1 MKPYA
6 LVVLSISML
15 QLSLAVPA
23 SAQLHASV
31 LPIESEFL
39 VDRWNTFYATLLNDS
54 DIDATYCTVRAQDPN
69 TYDVVSVL
77 TNPTNNS
84 PRSIKNP
91 IATIP
96 AGTHVTY
103 RIRVRNRLENVFV
116 DDRIYFEFGCLGE
129 SPAASVERLN
139 VVLVSSVIESETAE
153 DVLSRIG
160 CVEKRSSFHSSVRK
174 CFQDTNPSSLA
185 IRESHHSSSYFFC
198 YEDSDGLVE
207 SMYAVLDSKNG
218 LSAHECRITKANVGC
233 NIQHGLSLW
242 VGGSFTG
249 GKAGA
254 SCSYPRDE
262 HMDDD
267 RRIVEAIYKDRP
279 GGDKRAAICD
289 VTRCRWELLDHSDIN
304 ELIR

>member
-54 DIDATYCTVRAQDPN
+54 DIDATYCTVTAQDPN

-116 DDRIYFEFGCLGE
+116 DDRIHFEFGCLGE

-185 IRESHHSSSYFFC
+185 IRGSSYFFC
-198 YEDSDGLVE
+198 YENADGLVE
-207 SMYAVLDSKNG
+207 SLYAVLDSKNG

>member
-1 MKPYA
+1 MKPCA

-15 QLSLAVPA
+15 QLSLALPA
-23 SAQLHASV
+23 SAQLHSAV

-54 DIDATYCTVRAQDPN
+54 EIDATYCTVTAQDPN

-77 TNPTNNS
+77 TNPSNNS
-84 PRSIKNP
+84 PRSVKNP
-91 IATIP
+91 ISTIP

-116 DDRIYFEFGCLGE
+116 NDRIHFEFGCLGE

-160 CVEKRSSFHSSVRK
+160 CVEKRSSYHSSVRK

-185 IRESHHSSSYFFC
+185 IRENHHSSHYFFC
-198 YEDSDGLVE
+198 YENADGLVE
-207 SMYAVLDSKNG
+207 SMYAVLDSETG
-218 LSAHECRITKANVGC
+218 LSAHECRITNANVGC
-233 NIQHGLSLW
+233 NIEHGRSLW
-242 VGGSFTG
+242 VYGSFTG
-249 GKAGA
+249 GKGGV
-254 SCSYPRDE
+254 SCFYPRDE
-262 HMDDD
+262 RMDDD
-267 RRIVEAIYKDRP
+267 RRLIEAIDKDRP
-279 GGDKRAAICD
+279 GGHRRAAICD
-289 VTRCRWELLDHSDIN
+289 VTRCRWELLDHSDTN